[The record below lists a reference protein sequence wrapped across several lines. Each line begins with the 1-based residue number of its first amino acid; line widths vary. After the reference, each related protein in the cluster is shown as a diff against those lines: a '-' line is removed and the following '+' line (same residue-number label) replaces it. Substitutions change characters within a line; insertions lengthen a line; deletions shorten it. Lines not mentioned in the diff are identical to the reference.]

1 MHGVIA
7 FESALQVH
15 DAAGEQQMNAIDYL
29 LEKATYEGRGIF
41 RETDGVPT
49 LPPRRQYFQVQ
60 DHVDQML
67 MALAD
72 ADVPADRGLRADTG
86 RRFRIGDLLT
96 AAQRSFQEDQELG
109 WTLVA
114 MSTYV
119 PRHKSWTTADGR
131 RYRVEDVV
139 ALAVERDPR
148 RETEG
153 GPHHLYGIAYALRG
167 YDDRGGPHTG
177 AWAQARAY
185 LDRYVDLARRYQ
197 QEDGAFSEVMFRG
210 SRPPR
215 SPRTLVSTTGHMLEW
230 LTVALSPEAL
240 RQEWVGRAVDRLCEE
255 IEAHPFDAFSD
266 GGIYHAAHGLRRY
279 RDAVWSFR

>member
-1 MHGVIA
+1 MKRAPSTWVLVLALASSPADAASEDRASESSGDGRQARVERVLTKVHGRPLASNSHTPWVIMHGVIA

-60 DHVDQML
+60 DHV
-67 MALAD
+67 
-72 ADVPADRGLRADTG
+72 
-86 RRFRIGDLLT
+86 
-96 AAQRSFQEDQELG
+96 EDQELG

-153 GPHHLYGIAYALRG
+153 GPHHLYGVAYALRR

-210 SRPPR
+210 SRPPH
-215 SPRTLVSTTGHMLEW
+215 SPRTLVSTTGH
-230 LTVALSPEAL
+230 LTPHARQHHRPHARMADGRTLPRGSPPG
-240 RQEWVGRAVDRLCEE
+240 VGGSRGRPTL
-255 IEAHPFDAFSD
+255 
-266 GGIYHAAHGLRRY
+266 
-279 RDAVWSFR
+279 